1 MLDSFSNACIF
12 HKILTNNTCIYR
24 KKLPK
29 FKLIKSYLRLTMSQK
44 KKKKSGLVILPIEM
58 KI

>member
-44 KKKKSGLVILPIEM
+44 KKSGLVILPIEM

>member
-44 KKKKSGLVILPIEM
+44 KKKWISDITN
-58 KI
+58 

>member
-12 HKILTNNTCIYR
+12 YKILTNNTCIYR

-29 FKLIKSYLRLTMSQK
+29 FKLIKSDLRLTMSQK
-44 KKKKSGLVILPIEM
+44 KLSGLVILPIEM

>member
-44 KKKKSGLVILPIEM
+44 KKKKKKWISDITN
-58 KI
+58 